1 MLKRGVMMPWLA
13 ISQAHGD
20 KELALTL
27 DAFDGALEVYARAL
41 DAGVE
46 TQLNGPAI
54 KPVFRTH
61 N

>member
-20 KELALTL
+20 QELAITL
-27 DAFDGALEVYARAL
+27 NAFDGALGVYYQAL
-41 DAGVE
+41 ETGVDS
-46 TQLNGPAI
+46 QLNGPAI